1 MKSGREGKD
10 EAGPHRLAVSVSH
23 KIQTLMKTSS
33 ERKCEE
39 RDSYKCTKFAVPAC
53 PSGQKQPLIESYCF
67 LTSATDGKSRVTWT
81 PKSIS
86 HIVKARDSGWLR
98 NKYFFGQVR
107 DQTDFV
113 LTDQLK
119 RRIVSFI
126 GGTDLVFCCCAREGK
141 KNLEEISRYLVSL
154 NAVLTDEQK
163 CQFEVF
169 GRTLSEK
176 DRLEDNITV
185 ITARRSVSNPS
196 NVPSLGHFIIVNIC
210 QQKMIR
216 GFAELLN
223 QYRNGRVS
231 SPEYLWN
238 SVYQAMK
245 RKCNIVSF
253 VFCRL
258 DDISLISLFATTCTT
273 TIKEDDTCQPKGS
286 DELHLSTHKTQD
298 SEHNFSSIPRA
309 VLLELGN
316 RIHTIHE
323 HQSKLPES
331 VTLLQQGEIRALE
344 REIQELEATIAEIDT
359 KFSTAKKS
367 DAPEKEYNQMRAQ
380 TSEVIR
386 RIDRARRTCD
396 RLMVDYQ
403 LPKPR
408 PLDHDSTERVFS
420 KDVLKE
426 FEKQRKRNQEFL
438 ALGKSLE
445 NDPTTGND
453 AKSVSSVVNSAND
466 ST

>member
-1 MKSGREGKD
+1 MKSQRERKD

-39 RDSYKCTKFAVPAC
+39 RDSYKCTKFAVPTC
-53 PSGQKQPLIESYCF
+53 SSSQKQPVIESYCF
-67 LTSATDGKSRVTWT
+67 LTSAGEGKSRVAWT

-86 HIVKARDSGWLR
+86 HIVKARNSGWLR

-107 DQTDFV
+107 NQVDFV
-113 LTDQLK
+113 LTDQLR

-154 NAVLTDEQK
+154 NSVLTDEQK

-169 GRTLSEK
+169 GRTLSEN

-185 ITARRSVSNPS
+185 ITARRIVANPS
-196 NVPSLGHFIIVNIC
+196 NVPSVSHLIIVNIC

-223 QYRNGRVS
+223 QYKNGCVS

-238 SVYQAMK
+238 GVYQAMK

-253 VFCRL
+253 VFCGL
-258 DDISLISLFATTCTT
+258 DDISIISLFATTCTT
-273 TIKEDDTCQPKGS
+273 TIKEDDTFQPKGS
-286 DELHLSTHKTQD
+286 DEPPLSTHQTHD
-298 SEHNFSSIPRA
+298 SERSFSSIPRA

-316 RIHTIHE
+316 RIHIIHE
-323 HQSKLPES
+323 HQSKLPDS
-331 VTLLQQGEIRALE
+331 VALLKQGEIRSLE

-367 DAPEKEYNQMRAQ
+367 DVPEKEYNQMRAQ

-396 RLMVDYQ
+396 RLMADYQ
-403 LPKPR
+403 LPNQR
-408 PLDHDSTERVFS
+408 PLDHDSAETVFS
-420 KDVLKE
+420 KDILKE

-438 ALGKSLE
+438 ALSKSLE

-453 AKSVSSVVNSAND
+453 SKPVSSVVNLTND
-466 ST
+466 RT